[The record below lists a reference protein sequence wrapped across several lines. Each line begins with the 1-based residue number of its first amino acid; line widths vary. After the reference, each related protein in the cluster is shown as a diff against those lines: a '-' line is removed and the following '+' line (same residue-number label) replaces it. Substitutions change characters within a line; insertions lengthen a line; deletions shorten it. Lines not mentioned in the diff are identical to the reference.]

1 MKGIQT
7 VKRRINNEES
17 QQAAAETANST
28 AEAPNQRPGA
38 PKGEAIFSALP
49 KLHDEVPADRPEL
62 FKRKLQ
68 ACCTA
73 FDFNSESDMKAKE
86 AKRQTLLELVEYVNS
101 TRSCFQESLIP
112 DIVKMVASNIFRALP
127 AKDRSSM
134 SLSDPDEEEPVLEK
148 AWPHLQIVYEFFLRF
163 VVSNEVDPK
172 VAKLSLDTNFV
183 SQMLE
188 LFDSDD
194 PRERDYVK
202 TITHRI
208 YGKFMALRAFIR
220 RAIQN
225 TFFKVMYEC
234 EMHNGVGELLEILG
248 SIINGFALPL
258 KEEHK
263 DFLVRALIP
272 LHKMKFLAS
281 FHQQLSYCMSQYV
294 EKDPRLAYV
303 IITSMLRYWPATI
316 TSKQVL
322 FLNELEE
329 LLELTKP
336 PEFIRLQ
343 DQLFQRLASCITCP
357 HFQVAER
364 TLFLWNND
372 YIVRLITSSRKVLF
386 PVVIGALYM
395 NSKQHWNSAVHG
407 LTFNVLKLLMEADPQ
422 LFDECSANHKEAYD
436 EEEQREAARQQK
448 WARLQE
454 LFDKRHTA
462 ADRPQS
468 ILTEKHFLD
477 VRRQIFTTALAAVL
491 RAPKLSLE
499 SILAD
504 LEGAEESA
512 FGSAFTSIAKGQEAL
527 QPDDIQLRSF
537 IESHSLDP
545 RTSGAVQDVDTEL
558 LKIASTNEAFAIG
571 RDAFVMLLRMN
582 PVNESEALESFLRL
596 AAGGVSENITAEDC
610 RTGLF
615 QLLQNIGE
623 SLIGDTSE
631 RIIDTVMEASDFEM
645 PVCGAGKADTALHRH
660 ARFLAQQKPV
670 DFKASLPLH
679 FPMYTLPLAQLMELT
694 EVEPH
699 EVLQSK
705 GLLVEFEESLGRAA
719 FVSHQWVGKKHP
731 DPEFKQLRVLQDA
744 LEYAMADMRHISL
757 DLNTEFLV
765 PGVECLDTRVL
776 RERSLFIWYDYFS
789 CPQLDFHARKAVLQE
804 GFGQQSQLASA
815 IASIPAYVGRCS
827 FFFALCPVVYNP
839 NRSMVFTPTSWSGRG
854 WCRAERVF
862 RELSTESSW
871 IMVKSRTEL
880 ELIATPAASIGG
892 SPGEGTF
899 TVDED
904 RLQLSPVVLQSVKHR
919 LLLYL
924 QNEDLVGYRVCLNL
938 QTVFL
943 RGLPANPVG
952 DLIPGFDE
960 ANVDSGYLAVSRFL
974 YQNGFSA
981 VGDVDG
987 QGWSPLHYGALAG
1000 DPVLLRSLLENRAQL
1015 DRLTKKPQPQAGVP
1029 PRTSALS
1036 ICLMFKHN
1044 EAARILLAAKAQV
1057 GSGIQPPIS
1066 LAAMANNPTGIRI
1079 LCEAGCKPD
1088 MKDILGFSAFDAACG
1103 AGSLEAMQE
1112 LLTQAEYR
1120 IDLARS
1126 FFASMSNRGGKA
1138 ELVELLI
1145 TLRADMNTPFK
1156 QRLLSIHGILFAV
1169 KSLQY
1174 RLGRHTILTRLAYH
1188 GHGATPLMFAVM
1200 TGQYEGAAALLA
1212 AGASSDARNARNRSV
1227 ADFAREQSLPVFL
1240 REALEGRTEE
1250 ARELVAVAI
1259 ASNTF
1264 HI

>member
-1 MKGIQT
+1 MWGLGLRDYASAACMLDGLVALCGAMLVGKGHVSLHDRFVAMSLARWLVIEFCAPIESSMKTASQNLDWVNVLTVSERDDGPPRQNFAGLACVSAEVSLIAYQPCRFQREWTRATGLRLVAMKGIQT

-17 QQAAAETANST
+17 QQAAAEPANST

-38 PKGEAIFSALP
+38 PKGEATFSALP

-68 ACCTA
+68 ACCTV
-73 FDFNSESDMKAKE
+73 FDFNSETDMKAKE

-225 TFFKVMYEC
+225 AFFKVMYEC

-272 LHKMKFLAS
+272 LHKMK
-281 FHQQLSYCMSQYV
+281 QYV

-462 ADRPQS
+462 A
-468 ILTEKHFLD
+468 
-477 VRRQIFTTALAAVL
+477 
-491 RAPKLSLE
+491 
-499 SILAD
+499 
-504 LEGAEESA
+504 
-512 FGSAFTSIAKGQEAL
+512 
-527 QPDDIQLRSF
+527 
-537 IESHSLDP
+537 
-545 RTSGAVQDVDTEL
+545 
-558 LKIASTNEAFAIG
+558 
-571 RDAFVMLLRMN
+571 
-582 PVNESEALESFLRL
+582 
-596 AAGGVSENITAEDC
+596 
-610 RTGLF
+610 
-615 QLLQNIGE
+615 
-623 SLIGDTSE
+623 
-631 RIIDTVMEASDFEM
+631 
-645 PVCGAGKADTALHRH
+645 
-660 ARFLAQQKPV
+660 
-670 DFKASLPLH
+670 
-679 FPMYTLPLAQLMELT
+679 
-694 EVEPH
+694 
-699 EVLQSK
+699 
-705 GLLVEFEESLGRAA
+705 
-719 FVSHQWVGKKHP
+719 
-731 DPEFKQLRVLQDA
+731 
-744 LEYAMADMRHISL
+744 
-757 DLNTEFLV
+757 
-765 PGVECLDTRVL
+765 
-776 RERSLFIWYDYFS
+776 
-789 CPQLDFHARKAVLQE
+789 
-804 GFGQQSQLASA
+804 
-815 IASIPAYVGRCS
+815 
-827 FFFALCPVVYNP
+827 
-839 NRSMVFTPTSWSGRG
+839 
-854 WCRAERVF
+854 
-862 RELSTESSW
+862 
-871 IMVKSRTEL
+871 
-880 ELIATPAASIGG
+880 
-892 SPGEGTF
+892 
-899 TVDED
+899 
-904 RLQLSPVVLQSVKHR
+904 
-919 LLLYL
+919 
-924 QNEDLVGYRVCLNL
+924 
-938 QTVFL
+938 
-943 RGLPANPVG
+943 
-952 DLIPGFDE
+952 
-960 ANVDSGYLAVSRFL
+960 
-974 YQNGFSA
+974 
-981 VGDVDG
+981 
-987 QGWSPLHYGALAG
+987 
-1000 DPVLLRSLLENRAQL
+1000 
-1015 DRLTKKPQPQAGVP
+1015 
-1029 PRTSALS
+1029 
-1036 ICLMFKHN
+1036 
-1044 EAARILLAAKAQV
+1044 
-1057 GSGIQPPIS
+1057 
-1066 LAAMANNPTGIRI
+1066 
-1079 LCEAGCKPD
+1079 
-1088 MKDILGFSAFDAACG
+1088 
-1103 AGSLEAMQE
+1103 
-1112 LLTQAEYR
+1112 
-1120 IDLARS
+1120 
-1126 FFASMSNRGGKA
+1126 
-1138 ELVELLI
+1138 
-1145 TLRADMNTPFK
+1145 
-1156 QRLLSIHGILFAV
+1156 
-1169 KSLQY
+1169 
-1174 RLGRHTILTRLAYH
+1174 
-1188 GHGATPLMFAVM
+1188 
-1200 TGQYEGAAALLA
+1200 
-1212 AGASSDARNARNRSV
+1212 V
-1227 ADFAREQSLPVFL
+1227 A
-1240 REALEGRTEE
+1240 
-1250 ARELVAVAI
+1250 
-1259 ASNTF
+1259 
-1264 HI
+1264 